1 MLYLKPD
8 IAGSLSPKKLVIA
21 IDGPA
26 ASGKTTTARLVA
38 ERLGYIHLDTGAMY
52 RAVAANVLRSG
63 IEPGDRVAVCAL
75 LPSTHIEFRREDGS
89 LKVIL
94 NGDDVT
100 EEIRA
105 QRVTRAVSAVS
116 SIPEVREAM
125 VREQRRLGEA
135 GGVVL
140 EGRDIG
146 TVVFPDADL
155 KIFMVAGI
163 RARARRR
170 QEEEDARG
178 VRTDLDAL
186 SRELEER
193 DRLDSTRSMAPLRK
207 AADAIEV
214 DTSEMSIEEQVTAV
228 VRSAERIMRE
238 RERR

>member
-1 MLYLKPD
+1 
-8 IAGSLSPKKLVIA
+8 LSPKKLVIA

-38 ERLGYIHLDTGAMY
+38 ERLGYVHLDTGAMY
-52 RAVAANVLRSG
+52 RAVAANVVRSG
-63 IEPGDRVAVCAL
+63 IDPADRVAVCAL
-75 LPSTHIEFRREDGS
+75 LPSTHIELRRDDGS

-207 AADAIEV
+207 AVDAIEV
-214 DTSEMSIEEQVTAV
+214 DTSEMSIEQQVTAV
-228 VRSAERIMRE
+228 VRSAERIMKE